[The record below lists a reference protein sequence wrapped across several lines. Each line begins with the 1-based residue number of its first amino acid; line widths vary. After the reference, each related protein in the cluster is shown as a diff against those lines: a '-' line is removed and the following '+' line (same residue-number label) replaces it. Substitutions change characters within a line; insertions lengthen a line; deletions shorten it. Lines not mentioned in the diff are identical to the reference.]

1 MTETS
6 TLSQGTVAET
16 YTVQYD
22 RLDDTPLS
30 VAVAEAVGTA
40 TGIDITELDP
50 LHYAIDADALERL
63 FEPRA
68 NGLRTGGRVTFEFND
83 CLVTVSSDGEITVE
97 TIGEH

>member
-6 TLSQGTVAET
+6 TQSQGMVAEA
-16 YTVQYD
+16 YTIQYD
-22 RLDDTPLS
+22 RLDNTPLS

-40 TGIDITELDP
+40 TGTDITALDP

-68 NGLRTGGRVTFEFND
+68 DGLRTGGRVTFEFNE
-83 CLVTVSSDGEITVE
+83 CLVTVTSDGEITVE
-97 TIGEH
+97 PIAER